1 VTNHQGDDLPPAT
14 VRRTR
19 SGRVASGRRTLQVLG
34 EGFHASYPLAA
45 TGRLTIGRSSE
56 NLVPIDDPEISRHHL
71 VLHVAETLS
80 LEDLGS
86 SNGSWVGDRKLEPRS
101 VTTLLP
107 GDPIRIGSTTLMVL
121 ERVVESGSRRLWN
134 YDYLEA
140 RIEEE
145 CRRCSRHPGSFALV
159 HIVCQPK
166 TAAAVVERR
175 LVALLPDLDVVA
187 RYVPGEYQ
195 VLLIGADEAQADAV
209 VKRLV
214 AGLADDRV
222 RVRVAAAAYPI
233 DGTTCD
239 ELVTRAA
246 SRAVDGEIEDDGDGD
261 AGPVIAD
268 ASTRELYRLAERI
281 APSRIHVLVVGETG
295 VGKEVLAEELHRRS
309 GRADRP
315 MRRIDC
321 AALPADRAATV
332 LFGDDGTEGALVA
345 SRGGTV
351 LLDEVCALGLDVQAR
366 LVGLLDSN
374 DPALDLRIVAI
385 TNRDIEAAVADGEF
399 REDLYFRL
407 DGITLTVPPLRRR
420 PAEIEPLCERF
431 IAEAVRFAGRAE
443 TPMLSR
449 DALALLYGY
458 PWPGNVR
465 ELRNTVRRAVLLC
478 DGDEITPAHLPAEKL
493 IATFATPSQEHSLPP
508 AEPLPPLREVREH
521 FQEAERARI
530 IAALDRVQGNQTEA
544 AKLLG
549 IARRTLIKRL
559 DAYGLPRP
567 RKKT

>member
-1 VTNHQGDDLPPAT
+1 MTHERDDLPEAT
-14 VRRTR
+14 VRRSR
-19 SGRVASGRRTLQVLG
+19 SGRAPTGRRTLQVLG

-71 VLHVAETLS
+71 VLHVADTLS

-121 ERVVESGSRRLWN
+121 ERAIDAGTRRLWN

-140 RIEEE
+140 RIDEE
-145 CRRCSRHPGSFALV
+145 CRRCVRHPGTFALL

-166 TAAAVVERR
+166 SAAPVVERR
-175 LVALLPDLDVVA
+175 LLALLPDLDVVA

-195 VLLIGADEAQADAV
+195 VMLIGADEAQADTV

-222 RVRVAAAAYPI
+222 RVKVAAAAFPI

-246 SRAVDGEIEDDGDGD
+246 TRATDGELDEDDNP

-281 APSRIHVLVVGETG
+281 APSRIHVLITGETG
-295 VGKEVLAEELHRRS
+295 AGKEVLAEEIHRRS
-309 GRADRP
+309 GRADHP
-315 MRRIDC
+315 MRRVDC
-321 AALPADRAATV
+321 VTLPADRAAEV
-332 LFGDDGTEGALVA
+332 LFGVEGGGEGALGA
-345 SRGGTV
+345 SSGGTV
-351 LLDEVCALGLDVQAR
+351 LLDEVCALPLDVQGR
-366 LVGLLDSN
+366 LVGFLGGASQSGDV
-374 DPALDLRIVAI
+374 RIVAL
-385 TNRDIEAAVADGEF
+385 TNRDIEAEIAAGTF

-431 IAEAVRFAGRAE
+431 VAEAARFAGRAE
-443 TPMLSR
+443 APMLGR
-449 DALALLYGY
+449 DALTLLFGY

-465 ELRNTVRRAVLLC
+465 ELRNTIRRAVLLC

-493 IATFATPSQEHSLPP
+493 TATFASPSQEGSLPP

-521 FQEAERARI
+521 FQEAERQRI
-530 IAALDRVQGNQTEA
+530 IEALERVNGNQTEA

-559 DAYGLPRP
+559 DAYALPRP